1 MRAALYVLAL
11 ALLIYAL
18 IDCAR
23 TPDEDMPARMPKML
37 WIALI
42 VLLTPVGPIAWVI
55 VSRVKAAEERG
66 GTVERT
72 VWSSERGPSFH
83 RPVPPRPVA
92 PDDDPE
98 FLRRLETQRRQKA
111 REEKL
116 NAKES
121 ELKAREE
128 RLKKETESKPEQEG
142 EGEDPKPSDSTE
154 TDTTPGGAPQQ

>member
-1 MRAALYVLAL
+1 MRAALYVMAL

-98 FLRRLETQRRQKA
+98 FLRRLEQDLRRRR
-111 REEKL
+111 RESS
-116 NAKES
+116 S
-121 ELKAREE
+121 ENPE
-128 RLKKETESKPEQEG
+128 RTPERGGAGQDGPSRNTTDEDPEQ
-142 EGEDPKPSDSTE
+142 PS
-154 TDTTPGGAPQQ
+154 A